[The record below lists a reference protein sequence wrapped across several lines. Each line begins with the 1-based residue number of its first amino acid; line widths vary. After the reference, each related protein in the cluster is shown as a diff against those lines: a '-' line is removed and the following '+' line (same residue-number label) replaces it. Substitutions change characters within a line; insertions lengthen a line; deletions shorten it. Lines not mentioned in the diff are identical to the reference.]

1 MSNPLQRVSILG
13 KLGLLSAAFLMP
25 LAWLLWQLIH
35 GMNYEIEFA
44 RKELVGLRYVKPLAK
59 LITHLPT
66 GSGGNIGE
74 AAPLLRLI
82 EEGTREL
89 QEELGLTTE
98 ELKKRERTALDPIS
112 MVKRWGELEKKS
124 SRSEVQKEVAQ
135 LGRDLRSLV
144 SHVGQTSHLV
154 VDPAPDSFHLA
165 AALLHEI
172 PLTME
177 RFATI
182 SREAEEI
189 FERKTLSAEDKVRL
203 GVHGLLLREAH
214 LDQVREELGAALTE
228 DPNSLGISPSLQERI
243 PPLLTEY
250 ASAVGAMVIRT
261 RMLAMKGTIDKASE
275 DEFRGALKRAQD
287 AASSLWTAVAEELEI
302 LLTTRLNESTER
314 RNSNIIIT
322 LASLGL
328 ALAIV
333 LLITGEIRRSLIHA
347 SDFVKV
353 VASGDL
359 TGTLDVQSKDEI
371 GQIGDAINEM
381 VRRLERNIETI
392 RTHSFDLS
400 ASSSSLKDVSSLVSV
415 NSEETSH
422 RAKAVSAAADKVST
436 SLNEVADSAEE
447 LTNGILDIAKNASEA
462 NRVATTAASAA
473 DRTNATVLKLS
484 SSSTEI
490 GAVVDLITS
499 VAGQTNLLALNATI
513 EAARA
518 GEAGKGFAVVANEV
532 KELAKQTASAT
543 EEIRTKIAAIQN
555 DSAEAVAAI
564 REITSVIAQINEI
577 QTFIGA
583 SVEQQAVTT
592 RQIST
597 TAQGA
602 AIGSKEIVNT
612 IEEVAVAAKQTEE
625 GAASTE
631 GAAHA
636 LAKLSAELGLIVDQ
650 FKTRGNLSESIAK
663 NWSHTRSSLYQ

>member
-1 MSNPLQRVSILG
+1 MSNPLKRVSILG
-13 KLGLLSAAFLMP
+13 KLALLSAAFLMP
-25 LAWLLWQLIH
+25 LVWLLWQLVQ

-44 RKELVGLRYVKPLAK
+44 KKELNGLNYIKPVAK
-59 LITHLPT
+59 LINYLPT
-66 GSGGNIGE
+66 GNGE
-74 AAPLLRLI
+74 TAREATLLLNEI
-82 EEGTREL
+82 EEGTRRLQDEL
-89 QEELGLTTE
+89 ALTAE
-98 ELKKRERTALDPIS
+98 DLKKRDRSAVDPSS
-112 MVKRWGELEKKS
+112 MVERWNELAKKT
-124 SRSEVQKEVAQ
+124 SRGEVQKEGAQ
-135 LGRDLRSLV
+135 LGRDLRGLI
-144 SHVGQTSHLV
+144 SHVGQTSHLI

-172 PLTME
+172 PLTVE

-182 SREAEEI
+182 SREVEEI
-189 FERKTLSAEDKVRL
+189 FARKTISSDDKIKL

-214 LDQVREELGAALTE
+214 LDQVREALGAALTE
-228 DPNSLGISPSLQERI
+228 DSNSLGISPSLQERI

-261 RMLAMKGTIDKASE
+261 RMLSLKATVDKAGE
-275 DEFRGALKRAQD
+275 DEFRAALKRAQG
-287 AASSLWTAVAEELEI
+287 ATASLWLAVAEELEI
-302 LLTTRLNESTER
+302 LLNTRLNDSLQR
-314 RNSNIIIT
+314 RNAHISVIFV
-322 LASLGL
+322 SLGL

-333 LLITGEIRRSLIHA
+333 LLITKEIRRSLIRA

-359 TGTLDVQSKDEI
+359 TGTLDVESKDEI

-381 VRRLERNIETI
+381 VRRLERNIQTI
-392 RTHSFDLS
+392 RTHSFDLN
-400 ASSSSLKDVSSLVSV
+400 ASSSSLKEVSSVVSL

-422 RAKAVSAAADKVST
+422 RAKAVSSAADKVST
-436 SLNEVADSAEE
+436 SLNEVAYSAEE

-462 NRVATTAASAA
+462 HRVATTAASAA
-473 DRTNATVLKLS
+473 ERTNTTVLKLS

-543 EEIRTKIAAIQN
+543 EEIRTKISAIQN

-564 REITSVIAQINEI
+564 KEITSIIAHINEI

-592 RQIST
+592 RRISA

-602 AIGSKEIVNT
+602 AIGSKEIVTT
-612 IEEVAVAAKQTEE
+612 IDEVAVAAKQTEE

-631 GAAHA
+631 NAAHA
-636 LAKLSAELGLIVDQ
+636 LSKLSAELGLIVDE
-650 FKTRGNLSESIAK
+650 FRTRGSISESSEQ
-663 NWSHTRSSLYQ
+663 NWSHSHSLYQ